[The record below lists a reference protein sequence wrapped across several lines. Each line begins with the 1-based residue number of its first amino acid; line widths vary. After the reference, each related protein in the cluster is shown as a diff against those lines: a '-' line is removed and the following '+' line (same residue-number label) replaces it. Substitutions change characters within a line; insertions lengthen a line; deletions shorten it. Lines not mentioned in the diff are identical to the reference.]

1 MSTGNGASSTTTTA
15 DADADADAGADAARS
30 TDSSPRVDAHRRLVA
45 VLLLVVSLGAIGLV
59 ALGAAADRGPGAVYT
74 GETEGEYKF
83 APAREDYN
91 EPDWATQDLP
101 TQPPDPDG
109 PNTGLII
116 ALVVLGVILLALAIW
131 VAYRMRKLAR
141 PAPALAGYADEDELT
156 AEQAMAALEDARAH
170 LSTVVDAHDAVI
182 AAWLALERAIAEAG
196 VRRAPSQTTLEFVVA
211 VLGALDLDRSAL
223 DRLAHLYRRA
233 LFDPQPLVESDR
245 EEALALLDGL
255 TADLGGGTTEN
266 GPAGNGPAGNGP
278 AEEGYA

>member
-1 MSTGNGASSTTTTA
+1 MSTGSDTRAS
-15 DADADADAGADAARS
+15 ADAGADAARS
-30 TDSSPRVDAHRRLVA
+30 ADGTTRTDAHRRLVA

-74 GETEGEYKF
+74 GETEGEYQF
-83 APAREDYN
+83 APAREEYS
-91 EPDWATQDLP
+91 EPDWATEDVLP
-101 TQPPDPDG
+101 MPPEPDG

-116 ALVVLGVILLALAIW
+116 VLVVLGVVLLALAIW

-141 PAPALAGYADEDELT
+141 PTPALAGYAEEDELT
-156 AEQAMAALEDARAH
+156 AEQAMAALADARAH

-223 DRLAHLYRRA
+223 DRLSHLYRRA
-233 LFDPQPLVESDR
+233 LFDPQPLVETDR
-245 EEALALLDGL
+245 DEALSLLDGL
-255 TADLGGGTTEN
+255 SADLESGSAESGSAESGSPEQ
-266 GPAGNGPAGNGP
+266 GSVGERPAGEGPG
-278 AEEGYA
+278 